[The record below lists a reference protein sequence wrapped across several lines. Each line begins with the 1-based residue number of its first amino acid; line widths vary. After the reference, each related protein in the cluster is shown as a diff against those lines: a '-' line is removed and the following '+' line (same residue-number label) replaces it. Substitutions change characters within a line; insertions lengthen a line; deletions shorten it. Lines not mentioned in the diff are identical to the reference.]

1 MYVVNIGLCFVCH
14 LELDTSMI
22 EHLLMV
28 QCVVGLIPHGRPIE
42 LFIIPASALQLVY
55 YSLLWCG
62 SYKRSQA
69 PNQKD

>member
-1 MYVVNIGLCFVCH
+1 
-14 LELDTSMI
+14 MI

-42 LFIIPASALQLVY
+42 LFIIPASAPQLMY

-62 SYKRSQA
+62 SYKRYQA